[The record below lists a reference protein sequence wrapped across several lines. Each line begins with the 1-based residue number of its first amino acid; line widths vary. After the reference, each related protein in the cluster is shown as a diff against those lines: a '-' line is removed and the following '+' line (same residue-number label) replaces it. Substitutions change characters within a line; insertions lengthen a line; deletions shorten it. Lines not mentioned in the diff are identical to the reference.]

1 MAARAR
7 PTWEL
12 VAMGDGLVGVV
23 GVVVVVDLCGGLG
36 RGEIRTRTRA
46 RRRGNVKKKRGQD
59 SGRA

>member
-12 VAMGDGLVGVV
+12 VVMGDGLVGVV

-46 RRRGNVKKKRGQD
+46 RRRGNAKKKRGQD